1 MAKKCKM
8 YYYNSME
15 THIYILLAMIGRY
28 ILILVCFLIFVAAL
42 LEIRKAAQ
50 SKKPLNPASLKWNR
64 GKAIFDLRHESI
76 IGRSKKCNIVINS
89 PFVKRYHLRIL
100 EDCGEWV
107 IIPYKD
113 TKVYLNK
120 QFIDDRTLLTDKDV
134 ISFGKESMVFM
145 LSTEMEEAQNV

>member
-15 THIYILLAMIGRY
+15 THIYILLAMTGRY

-50 SKKPLNPASLKWNR
+50 SNKPLNPASLKWNR
-64 GKAIFDLRHESI
+64 GKTIFDLRSESI
-76 IGRSKKCNIVINS
+76 IGRSRKCNIVISS

-120 QFIDDRTLLTDKDV
+120 QLIDSRTLLMDEDI

-145 LSTEMEEAQNV
+145 LSSEIKEDQNV